1 MLTAFERTKNYA
13 NRMGIGRSLPP
24 VVRPPLYP
32 IWQLIRG
39 CKSRSSESGRTATP
53 DLFRVLLP
61 YHLDNGNNN
70 NNNVCRYTRKRA
82 HARTTITA
90 LQQTRDDTTNTVNA
104 STTNASTINDAPF
117 DRGEHGGAREGNRRA
132 RWSARGER
140 TATVSLKSESE
151 HDIEAVGQ

>member
-39 CKSRSSESGRTATP
+39 CKSRSSESGRTAMP

-70 NNNVCRYTRKRA
+70 NNNVCGYTRERA
-82 HARTTITA
+82 HTHAPQQQHHSRPEMTQIRSTQARPT
-90 LQQTRDDTTNTVNA
+90 
-104 STTNASTINDAPF
+104 
-117 DRGEHGGAREGNRRA
+117 RA
-132 RWSARGER
+132 R
-140 TATVSLKSESE
+140 
-151 HDIEAVGQ
+151 